1 MVNIVDL
8 SKVDVHRMSPSE
20 KRKLIKY
27 LERRKER
34 AETGGHLYKLFPDE
48 GPFAWYKYEKHIEFF
63 NAGKIFR
70 ERCFMAGN
78 RTGKSQAGGYEMASH
93 LTGIYPH
100 WWEGRVFDQAIDAW
114 AAGDTGQTTR
124 DIIQY
129 ILLGPPGEMGTGL
142 IPKDTIL
149 DYKVR
154 PGIPNAIDSVEVRHV
169 SGDVSRLGF
178 KSYDQKR
185 RSFQGT
191 AKEVIWLDEEPPD
204 EVYGESIMR
213 TMTTNG
219 MIYVTFTPLQG
230 LTEFVMDFMENSV
243 SGTEEDYE
251 DEEELIVHG

>member
-1 MVNIVDL
+1 MVSVADL
-8 SKVDVHRMSPSE
+8 SKVDVHKLSPSE
-20 KRKLIKY
+20 KRQLIKM
-27 LERRKER
+27 LEHRKKLE
-34 AETGGHLYKLFPDE
+34 ETGGHLYKIFPDE
-48 GPFAWYKYEKHIEFF
+48 GPFSWEKYTKHVEFF

-78 RTGKSQAGGYEMASH
+78 RVGKSQAGGYEMTCH
-93 LTGIYPH
+93 LTGDYPH
-100 WWEGRVFDQAIDAW
+100 WWNGRVFDHAIDGW

-129 ILLGPPGEMGTGL
+129 ILLGPPGSMGTGL
-142 IPKDTIL
+142 IAKDKIE
-149 DYKVR
+149 DYKIR
-154 PGIPNAIDSVEVRHV
+154 PGIPNAIDSVYVRHS
-169 SGDVSRLGF
+169 SGDVSTLGF

-191 AKEVIWLDEEPPD
+191 AKHVIWLDEEPPE

-219 MIYVTFTPLQG
+219 LIYVTFTPLQG

-243 SGTEEDYE
+243 SETEEQE
-251 DEEELIVHG
+251 VEEAY